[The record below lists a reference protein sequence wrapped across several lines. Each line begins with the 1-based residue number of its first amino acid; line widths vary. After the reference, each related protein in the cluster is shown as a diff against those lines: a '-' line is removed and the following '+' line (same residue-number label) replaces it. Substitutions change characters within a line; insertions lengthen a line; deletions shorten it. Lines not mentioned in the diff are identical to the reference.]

1 MKWPECL
8 LPAPSAPAEGWKV
21 RCGLGL
27 PVVRTLRILAD
38 AE

>member
-1 MKWPECL
+1 MKWPEYL
-8 LPAPSAPAEGWKV
+8 LPAPSAPAEGWKA

-27 PVVRTLRILAD
+27 PFVRTLRILAD